1 MPLLRL
7 FAPIIP
13 GFFMP
18 HLHSS
23 GLSAG
28 DAGAPDF
35 TALDALLRE
44 SAAAMEAAESHG
56 HLCGLICAAGEVAEA
71 FWIEQVFG
79 GFEAGEAGC
88 SDCEPLLADLYAW
101 TRATLRSEDL
111 GFRLHLPD
119 DECPLRDRVRA
130 MRAWCQGFLS
140 GVGLG
145 SASVSSMPAA
155 AEEVLQDMA
164 EMAWVSEEPQ
174 GDPEEEERAY
184 AEIVEYLRAGVW
196 LLVDELG
203 QVRARPSAC
212 H

>member
-1 MPLLRL
+1 
-7 FAPIIP
+7 
-13 GFFMP
+13 
-18 HLHSS
+18 
-23 GLSAG
+23 
-28 DAGAPDF
+28 
-35 TALDALLRE
+35 
-44 SAAAMEAAESHG
+44 
-56 HLCGLICAAGEVAEA
+56 
-71 FWIEQVFG
+71 
-79 GFEAGEAGC
+79 
-88 SDCEPLLADLYAW
+88 
-101 TRATLRSEDL
+101 
-111 GFRLHLPD
+111 
-119 DECPLRDRVRA
+119 

-164 EMAWVSEEPQ
+164 EMARVSEEPQ